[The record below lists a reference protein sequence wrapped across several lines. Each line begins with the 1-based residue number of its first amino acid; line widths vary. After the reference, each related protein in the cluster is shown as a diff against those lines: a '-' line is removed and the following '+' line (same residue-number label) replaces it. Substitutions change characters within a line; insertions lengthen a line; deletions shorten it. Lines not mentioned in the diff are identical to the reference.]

1 MNGLRAIWVTEE
13 VMLNAT
19 DDLARRFREEL
30 DRASAVLIG
39 THRNPDGDAIGSALA
54 ISHILDRQGIEN
66 EVVCHNLPPP
76 NLLFLPGVERVR
88 QEPTGS
94 KFDLGIVL
102 DLDSFERLGTTEP
115 FFREC
120 PRLVLFDHHVP
131 HEKPGDLRIVD
142 ETAPATAVVLMRTL
156 LALDIPIDA
165 KVATC
170 LLTGIVTDTGSFRFR
185 NTTAESMALSAKLLE
200 LGADINLVSE
210 EVFHNK
216 PVAAARL
223 LGVLLER
230 MQLEF
235 DERLAWGA
243 LTLDDFESFNAQD
256 EDTEGFVNELLAIR
270 TVQVAALIRQP
281 RPTRVRV
288 SLRSRGP
295 IDVAQVAREFGGG
308 GHRNAAG
315 CSFDDSIDT
324 VLETLVP
331 RLRQC
336 LASFS

>member
-1 MNGLRAIWVTEE
+1 
-13 VMLNAT
+13 MLNAV
-19 DDLARRFREEL
+19 DGLARRFKEEL
-30 DRASAVLIG
+30 ERASSVLIG
-39 THRNPDGDAIGSALA
+39 THRNPDGDALGSALA
-54 ISHILDRQGIEN
+54 ISHVLDQMAIEN
-66 EVVCHNLPPP
+66 EVICHNQPPP
-76 NLLFLPGVERVR
+76 NLQFLPGIERVR
-88 QEPTGS
+88 QEPAEP

-142 ETAPATAVVLMRTL
+142 EKAPATAVVLMRTL

-185 NTTAESMALSAKLLE
+185 NTTPESLALSARLLE

-216 PVAAARL
+216 PLSAARL
-223 LGVLLER
+223 LGTLLEK
-230 MQLEF
+230 MQLECG
-235 DERLAWGA
+235 ERLAWGA
-243 LTLDDFESFNAQD
+243 LTLDDFEFCHAQD

-281 RPTRVRV
+281 RPSRVRV

-295 IDVAQVAREFGGG
+295 IDVAEVAREFGGG

-315 CSFDDSIDT
+315 CSFDDSIDA
-324 VLETLVP
+324 VVETLVP

-336 LASFS
+336 LASSS